1 MSVEMNRDPAQSTET
16 ERRAAVGERV
26 PFEGI
31 VEVGAALGPSFEAQ
45 AVDLSEDG
53 IHLRTAYLPDLGQP
67 LTCRL
72 EVGSDVVLA
81 SGEVVWRQ
89 EADRGGEFGMR
100 FTDLDAAS
108 EVALRKLISIEPTF
122 TTAAPGTR
130 VRLHIEGLGS
140 PMRAHVKGSEAT
152 GLVVESELG
161 FLQVGKELELENA
174 RTGGKRPARVARVG
188 VEINP
193 ETQIPQLVVS
203 LRYDAADT
211 DKPGKTATAGAPD
224 DTPEPIVIEDDKPR
238 ASAQKAA
245 PAKAEEPAKAKQ
257 APSPKVEE
265 DMLGPM
271 RSGVSDVFYRASEK
285 VAPAISRFGAQAK
298 TAVAL
303 VVARAR
309 KATSKTDDVAAPPR
323 RTTAPPP
330 AGGLHASGHKVVRA
344 DKQSAMQALEEPR
357 SSIGRR
363 RAAIGSAVVVAGVLA
378 LVAAHK
384 PAATA
389 QTTAPATTDPAASAT
404 SATAAAAAAPSA
416 LVASAAPVPLPAS
429 SAAPAS
435 SPTINLPL
443 SDDTP
448 PTQSEQAGDEP
459 RPHKKAIHV
468 TPFGNGAVGHANV
481 LHLRMDG
488 AIEKIEGAAT
498 PTGFNVVIPDRR
510 SLEAA
515 APLAARDSRIA
526 AIRVTNESSGAEL
539 AVSFKDGVP
548 NYQVRA
554 KGDSLEILLA
564 PQGKLAD
571 ADDPPRTSKH
581 KHLKHAPQ

>member
-1 MSVEMNRDPAQSTET
+1 MSVEMNRDPAQSTDN

-53 IHLRTAYLPDLGQP
+53 IHLRTAYLPELGQP

-108 EVALRKLISIEPTF
+108 EVALRKIISIEPSF
-122 TTAAPGTR
+122 TTAGPGTR

-140 PMRAHVKGSEAT
+140 PMRAHVKGTEAT

-193 ETQIPQLVVS
+193 ETQIPQLLVA
-203 LRYDAADT
+203 LRYDIADT
-211 DKPGKTATAGAPD
+211 DKPGKTAVAGAQE
-224 DTPEPIVIEDDKPR
+224 DTPEPIVIDDEKPG
-238 ASAQKAA
+238 ATAQKAA
-245 PAKAEEPAKAKQ
+245 PSKAED
-257 APSPKVEE
+257 APTANGGSSPKVE
-265 DMLGPM
+265 DDLLGPM
-271 RSGVSDVFYRASEK
+271 RSGVSDVFHRASER
-285 VAPAISRFGAQAK
+285 VAPAIGRFGTQAR
-298 TAVAL
+298 TAFAL

-309 KATSKTDDVAAPPR
+309 KATSKTDDVAAPAR

-330 AGGLHASGHKVVRA
+330 AGGLHAAGNKVVRA
-344 DKQSAMQALEEPR
+344 ERTSAVQALEDQPR
-357 SSIGRR
+357 SPLGRR
-363 RAAIGSAVVVAGVLA
+363 RVAIGSAVVVAGVLA

-384 PAATA
+384 PAAIA
-389 QTTAPATTDPAASAT
+389 QTTTPAPTDPAGTAS
-404 SATAAAAAAPSA
+404 SAAAAGAAAP
-416 LVASAAPVPLPAS
+416 AAPVATPLAAS
-429 SAAPAS
+429 SAAPA
-435 SPTINLPL
+435 PLPPINLSPVDETPATPAAQT
-443 SDDTP
+443 SD
-448 PTQSEQAGDEP
+448 EMRA
-459 RPHKKAIHV
+459 HKKAVHV

-481 LHLRMDG
+481 LHLKMDG
-488 AIEKIEGAAT
+488 MIEKIEGAPT

-526 AIRVTNESSGAEL
+526 AIRVTNESNGAEL

-571 ADDPPRTSKH
+571 ADDPPKTSKH
-581 KHLKHAPQ
+581 KHLKHAIQ